1 MYFIIL
7 YNSNKIII
15 IQHMLLFMKIYEKK
29 DENNKVLKEKILLV
43 KMKIFST
50 LNP

>member
-1 MYFIIL
+1 
-7 YNSNKIII
+7 
-15 IQHMLLFMKIYEKK
+15 MLLFMKIYEKK